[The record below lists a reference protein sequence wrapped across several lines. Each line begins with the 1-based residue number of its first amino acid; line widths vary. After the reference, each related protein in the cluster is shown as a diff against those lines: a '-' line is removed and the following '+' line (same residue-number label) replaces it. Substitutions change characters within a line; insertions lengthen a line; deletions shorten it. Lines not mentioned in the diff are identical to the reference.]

1 MFAILT
7 GRLLQ
12 SLALLF
18 VMSVAIYYLMGLMP
32 GDPIDIMINAD
43 PSLSPADAAHLRELY
58 GLDQPIWRRYGN
70 WLAAALQGDLGYS
83 RLYNQPVPDILFPRV
98 GNTLVLLGAAMIIAV
113 LIAFP
118 VGLLAAIRPYSRLD
132 TVINLA
138 CFAGISMPVFWLA
151 LMLIILFSVLLGW
164 FPAGGFGTAGG
175 SGGIADRLTYLVLPV
190 ATLVIIS
197 VGSYT
202 RFIRASMMEQ
212 LRADYIRTA
221 VAKGVS
227 RVSVVWNHALR
238 NAAIPIVTVI
248 AVDLGTLFGGA
259 LITETMFSFPGMGR
273 LIYDSIMGNDYN
285 LALVGLLVAT
295 LMTIVGNLMADIA
308 YAIIDP
314 RIRFGDQSL

>member
-1 MFAILT
+1 
-7 GRLLQ
+7 
-12 SLALLF
+12 
-18 VMSVAIYYLMGLMP
+18 
-32 GDPIDIMINAD
+32 
-43 PSLSPADAAHLRELY
+43 
-58 GLDQPIWRRYGN
+58 
-70 WLAAALQGDLGYS
+70 
-83 RLYNQPVPDILFPRV
+83 
-98 GNTLVLLGAAMIIAV
+98 
-113 LIAFP
+113 
-118 VGLLAAIRPYSRLD
+118 
-132 TVINLA
+132 
-138 CFAGISMPVFWLA
+138 
-151 LMLIILFSVLLGW
+151 
-164 FPAGGFGTAGG
+164 
-175 SGGIADRLTYLVLPV
+175 
-190 ATLVIIS
+190 VIIS

-273 LIYDSIMGNDYN
+273 LIYNSIMGNDYN